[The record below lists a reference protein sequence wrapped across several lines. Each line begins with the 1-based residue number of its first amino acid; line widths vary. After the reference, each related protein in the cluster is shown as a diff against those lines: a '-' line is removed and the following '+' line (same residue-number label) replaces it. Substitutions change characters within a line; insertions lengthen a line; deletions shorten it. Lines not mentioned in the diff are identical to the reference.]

1 MFVLFE
7 FIVLSIVHVLLLV
20 DGKGKGVELGV
31 KIRDSYC
38 C

>member
-7 FIVLSIVHVLLLV
+7 FVVLSVVQVLLFAN
-20 DGKGKGVELGV
+20 GKGKGVELGV

>member
-7 FIVLSIVHVLLLV
+7 FIVLSIVHVLLFAN
-20 DGKGKGVELGV
+20 GKGKGVELAF